1 MAYFKG
7 ANTFKDK
14 KTNHFHSDKTFW
26 IIDLTVNYVKRREKK
41 KSMVIIFKKALG
53 SVSLLLER
61 FSFVS

>member
-1 MAYFKG
+1 MTYFKG

-14 KTNHFHSDKTFW
+14 KTNLFYSDKTFW

-41 KSMVIIFKKALG
+41 NSMVIIFKKAVG